1 MISWAAGSC
10 AAITVFLA
18 WSGLARR
25 VATRRPPGTGPE
37 AVPRRGRRR
46 PRWSTRAAR
55 PDHARLLDEL
65 ARRVRAG
72 GSLGHALVELCASDE
87 PVAAPV
93 RAATSRYGRGVA
105 LGPACQ
111 PVADDADPVLAL
123 VGATLCA
130 VAGVGGAGGR
140 ALDAAAAALRERA
153 AVAADVRAQAATA
166 RLSALVLVLLPLA
179 FAAWTVVGDDDAR
192 AFLLGSRLGWAV
204 MAAGL
209 ALDAVGALWMRRL
222 VAGAVQP

>member
-1 MISWAAGSC
+1 MISWAAGACS
-10 AAITVFLA
+10 ALAVWLA
-18 WSGLARR
+18 WSALARR
-25 VATRRPPGTGPE
+25 VAIRRPPGTGPG
-37 AVPRRGRRR
+37 AAPRRSRRR
-46 PRWSTRAAR
+46 PRWPTRAAR

-93 RAATSRYGRGVA
+93 RAAAARYGRGVA

-111 PVADDADPVLAL
+111 PVADDSDPALAL

-179 FAAWTVVGDDDAR
+179 FAAWTLVGDDDAR

-204 MAAGL
+204 TAAGL
-209 ALDAVGALWMRRL
+209 LLDAVGALWMRRL
-222 VAGAVQP
+222 VAGAVLP